1 MTEKWAAPDMLALL
15 QRLEWSVWNHTLLK
29 MQCPIC
35 FGLEPTHH
43 KTCSLKAAIKK
54 AKGQQ

>member
-1 MTEKWAAPDMLALL
+1 MTDMLALL

-29 MQCPIC
+29 MQCSIC

-43 KTCSLKAAIKK
+43 NTCALDAAIKK